1 MALSRWSKMLVEL
14 ESHLRR
20 IIYSSI
26 FLVFVGALTVHAQE
40 QGNLVE
46 TLVKHWESSK
56 KLTLAVANAMP
67 EADYNFKATP
77 SEMSFGE
84 QMNHIAKANGNYC
97 GGAQSVPNP
106 LSTTPDN
113 SKAAAQKNLDT
124 AYDFCLSGLKKMTDS
139 DLTKMVGKAP
149 RRATVFEMFWGGFT
163 HAAHHRGQAEVYLRL
178 KGIKPPEYVF

>member
-1 MALSRWSKMLVEL
+1 MKRIFHYSIFFLLAGALSVS
-14 ESHLRR
+14 
-20 IIYSSI
+20 
-26 FLVFVGALTVHAQE
+26 AQE
-40 QGNLVE
+40 QGSLVD

-56 KLTLAVANAMP
+56 KLTLAVADAMP
-67 EADYNFKATP
+67 EANYSFKATP

-113 SKAAAQKNLDT
+113 SKAAAQKNLET
-124 AYDFCLSGLKKMTDS
+124 AYDFCISGLKKTTDS
-139 DLTKMVGKAP
+139 DLMKMVGKAP